1 MSAAAGNA
9 GQEAREGRLVIALP
23 SKGRLMEK
31 AAALFAEAGFPVRRV
46 GHERGY
52 RGAIEGLENAEIAF
66 LSASEIAHHLKT
78 GRVDAGVTG
87 EDLLQETIPHW
98 EAKVCVLQR
107 LGFGHAD
114 VVVAV
119 PEAWLDCAT
128 MADLE
133 EIAEDFHARHGRRLR
148 VATKYLRL
156 TRQFFARHGIAG
168 YRTVTSLGATE
179 GAPAAGMAE
188 LIVDITSTGSTLR
201 ANRLKVLDDGVIL
214 RSQAVLAARRE
225 AASDPRLVRLAARL
239 GEILEKTAA
248 RAG

>member
-1 MSAAAGNA
+1 MDR
-9 GQEAREGRLVIALP
+9 QLVIALP

-31 AAALFAEAGFPVRRV
+31 AQALFARAGYNISRI

-52 RGAIEGLENAEIAF
+52 RGTIDGMENTEIAF
-66 LSASEIAHHLKT
+66 LSASEIAHHLREGKI
-78 GRVDAGVTG
+78 DLGVTG
-87 EDLLQETIPHW
+87 EDLLRENIARLEETARILTP
-98 EAKVCVLQR
+98 

-119 PEAWLDCAT
+119 PESWLDCAT

-133 EIAEDFHARHGRRLR
+133 EISEDFHARHGRRMR

-156 TRQFFARHGIAG
+156 TRRFFARHGVTG
-168 YRTVTSLGATE
+168 YRTVVSLGATE

-201 ANRLKVLDDGVIL
+201 ANHLKVLDDGVIL
-214 RSQAVLAARRE
+214 RSQAVLAARTDVL
-225 AASDPRLVRLAARL
+225 ADPRVQDMQARL
-239 GEILEKTAA
+239 ITALKEE
-248 RAG
+248 

>member
-1 MSAAAGNA
+1 MNDAPAGRTRA
-9 GQEAREGRLVIALP
+9 PLTIALP

-31 AAALFAEAGFPVRRV
+31 AAELFATAGFPLRRQ
-46 GHERGY
+46 GDARGY
-52 RGAIEGLENAEIAF
+52 RGAVDGEGVEGVEIAF
-66 LSASEIAHHLKT
+66 LSASEIAHHLAAGK
-78 GRVDAGVTG
+78 VQAGVTG
-87 EDLLQETIPHW
+87 EDLLRETIPEHAA
-98 EAKVCVLQR
+98 EVEILLR

-133 EIAEDFHARHGRRLR
+133 EIAEDFHAAHGRRLR

-156 TRQFFARHGIAG
+156 TRQFFAGHGIAG

-179 GAPAAGMAE
+179 GAPAAGVAE

-225 AASDPRLVRLAARL
+225 WLDDPRLRAIAAGLARVCRAR
-239 GEILEKTAA
+239 GGA
-248 RAG
+248 

>member
-1 MSAAAGNA
+1 MSGGAS
-9 GQEAREGRLVIALP
+9 RERLVIALP

-31 AAALFAEAGFPVRRV
+31 AAALFAQAGYPVRRV

-66 LSASEIAHHLKT
+66 LSASEIAHHLKN
-78 GRVDAGVTG
+78 GKVDAGVTG

-98 EAKVCVLQR
+98 QERVRVLR
-107 LGFGHAD
+107 KLGFGHAD

-214 RSQAVLAARRE
+214 RSQAVLAARSER
-225 AASDPRLVRLAARL
+225 ADDPRLAALAEGL
-239 GEILEKTAA
+239 A
-248 RAG
+248 RALAEAGAGAE

>member
-1 MSAAAGNA
+1 MD
-9 GQEAREGRLVIALP
+9 RRLIIALP

-31 AAALFAEAGFPVRRV
+31 AQALFARAGYDISRI

-52 RGAIEGLENAEIAF
+52 RGAIDGMDNAEVAF
-66 LSASEIAHHLKT
+66 LSASEIAHHLREGKI
-78 GRVDAGVTG
+78 DLGVTG
-87 EDLLQETIPHW
+87 EDLLRENIARLEETAQILTP
-98 EAKVCVLQR
+98 

-119 PEAWLDCAT
+119 PESWLDCAT

-133 EIAEDFHARHGRRLR
+133 EISEEFHARHGRRMR

-156 TRQFFARHGIAG
+156 TRRFFARHGVTG
-168 YRTVTSLGATE
+168 YRTVVSLGATE

-201 ANRLKVLDDGVIL
+201 ANHLKVLDDGVIL
-214 RSQAVLAARRE
+214 RSQAVLAARNE
-225 AASDPRLVRLAARL
+225 AAADPRVQDMQTRLCAAL
-239 GEILEKTAA
+239 KAE
-248 RAG
+248 

>member
-1 MSAAAGNA
+1 MSERDSA
-9 GQEAREGRLVIALP
+9 QRLVIALP

-31 AAALFAEAGFPVRRV
+31 AAALLAAAGYPVHRP
-46 GHERGY
+46 GHARGY
-52 RGAIEGLENAEIAF
+52 RGVIDGLENAEIAF

-78 GRVDAGVTG
+78 GKVDAGVTG

-98 EAKVCVLQR
+98 SETVRVVQR

-188 LIVDITSTGSTLR
+188 LVVDITSTGSTLR

-214 RSQAVLAARRE
+214 RSQAVLAVRRE
-225 AASDPRLVRLAARL
+225 RAGDSRLAALADGLARAL
-239 GEILEKTAA
+239 GET
-248 RAG
+248 